1 MRIAP
6 IHYRLGPSDTCLISS
21 SIRDLVR
28 SICADRSGSM
38 ALFTSTEDIF
48 LPALDSG
55 PLQCLSKMVLLQLLH
70 AASLDICLEQLSS
83 NLHRVQVEGISLR
96 KTHCHRWACLCSYT
110 CKKGPYN
117 YGPIPL
123 MQHSLCCGS
132 FILHCLKKT
141 SLKKL
146 RNYLVEALPYTLYI
160 CADLGLIPFLCA
172 FLTSFDAYKG
182 VTLSVDKGTDNWL
195 VRGTGIARRTMYSY
209 TPNRRVFLGLFHY
222 SLSLQS
228 GYLQYP
234 LS

>member
-1 MRIAP
+1 MP
-6 IHYRLGPSDTCLISS
+6 IKDGSVATSARSKLGHMPRTAIIEPPSGTS
-21 SIRDLVR
+21 RR
-28 SICADRSGSM
+28 YKPTEN
-38 ALFTSTEDIF
+38 ALPSVGLSLF
-48 LPALDSG
+48 LY
-55 PLQCLSKMVLLQLLH
+55 LQL
-70 AASLDICLEQLSS
+70 SPP
-83 NLHRVQVEGISLR
+83 
-96 KTHCHRWACLCSYT
+96 
-110 CKKGPYN
+110 KKGPYN

-123 MQHSLCCGS
+123 IQHSLCCGS

-160 CADLGLIPFLCA
+160 CPDLGLIPFLCA
-172 FLTSFDAYKG
+172 FLTGFDAYKG

-234 LS
+234 LSCSSRRILFSHISTQILAFFFWFIYTQRVIFVSFQL